1 MEWKKKYR
9 RETCYSD
16 TLPHPLQWLQSPPQE
31 DFPFFLSLQILLTAK
46 PAASIKTASTTAVPI
61 L

>member
-1 MEWKKKYR
+1 MEWKKYR
-9 RETCYSD
+9 YKAGY
-16 TLPHPLQWLQSPPQE
+16 LHPLQWLQSPPQE

-61 L
+61 P